1 MGFLSWEKW
10 KCSSGD
16 GYSSDCTKNQRGA
29 ALAVQWLRL
38 CTSTAGGMGLIPCQR
53 TKILHVTRHDQKQ
66 TNKKIRKKKNVH
78 VKWMN
83 YTAHKLDLNKAI
95 NGFPGSSAGKESSC
109 NAGDPGSIPG
119 LRRSPG
125 EGNGCP
131 LQYSGLKNS
140 MEWIVHGL
148 TKTRIQLSD
157 FHFTFK
163 AIRRETTTRSLERQR
178 DNWRN
183 QALSSKTTPPLLVR
197 VPSGNHKVGHT
208 CAVSAR
214 NCPPGNLPKG
224 AQNLCPHKNLS
235 ANV

>member
-1 MGFLSWEKW
+1 MIWNVQNRQIQRQRVDEWLPGAGGGVNGERLLMRMGFLSWEKW

-140 MEWIVHGL
+140 ME
-148 TKTRIQLSD
+148 
-157 FHFTFK
+157 
-163 AIRRETTTRSLERQR
+163 
-178 DNWRN
+178 
-183 QALSSKTTPPLLVR
+183 
-197 VPSGNHKVGHT
+197 
-208 CAVSAR
+208 
-214 NCPPGNLPKG
+214 
-224 AQNLCPHKNLS
+224 
-235 ANV
+235 